1 MLKQRLLTALIG
13 LPVLL
18 YLIANG
24 SRFVALGIFAAF
36 VIVATYE
43 FAHILLPRLVESF
56 ESIEQNSGDIPVASN
71 PHQFHSL
78 FGLGLCIFLAVAV
91 FLTAAHFDPQ
101 SWQVVFITGVALVIT
116 YGMLSV
122 PNHATAIGQ
131 TLGFLIAICYGS
143 LPWVAMWKLYELGPN
158 GRYIIL
164 LMAIVW
170 SGDTGGY
177 FGGRFFGRHKLAPR
191 ISPKK
196 TWEGSISGIVLSIV
210 GGLATRAVYGPELG
224 SVELILAVSL
234 LGGMFGQMGDLVES
248 VFKRFAGVKDSGK
261 FFPGHGGFLDRSDAL
276 LMAGPIV
283 WFVLYYANP

>member
-13 LPVLL
+13 LPVLI
-18 YLIANG
+18 YLLTHAP
-24 SRFVALGIFAAF
+24 RLAVLGIFAAF
-36 VIVATYE
+36 VIIATNE
-43 FAHILLPRLVESF
+43 FAYILLPRLVKGF
-56 ESIEQNSGDIPVASN
+56 EAIEQTTAGDVPLASMGKSGHFFSVV
-71 PHQFHSL
+71 
-78 FGLGLCIFLAVAV
+78 LCIILALSV
-91 FLTAAHFDPQ
+91 FLSAVVVDEKN
-101 SWQVVFITGVALVIT
+101 WQVLFIAGVALVIL

-143 LPWVAMWKLYELGPN
+143 LPWIAMWKIYEFGPHA
-158 GRYIIL
+158 RYVIL

-170 SGDTGGY
+170 GGDTGGY
-177 FGGRFFGRHKLAPR
+177 FGGRLFGRHKLAPL

-196 TWEGSISGIVLSIV
+196 TWEGSISGIILSVIGGFIV
-210 GGLATRAVYGPELG
+210 REIYGPELG
-224 SVELILAVSL
+224 SMTLIFTVSL
-234 LGGMFGQMGDLVES
+234 LGGAFGQMGDLVES

-283 WFVLYYANP
+283 WFVLYYFKP